1 MEELWK
7 DIKAYEG
14 LYKVSNLGNFRKT
27 NTCNASK
34 LGYSIGK
41 NGYKTVSLAND
52 CARKLGLSQS
62 NINRCLK
69 NRRKTLGGYTFEY
82 AK

>member
-1 MEELWK
+1 MSW
-7 DIKAYEG
+7 IMKAKIY
-14 LYKVSNLGNFRKT
+14 
-27 NTCNASK
+27 
-34 LGYSIGK
+34 
-41 NGYKTVSLAND
+41 D

-82 AK
+82 AE